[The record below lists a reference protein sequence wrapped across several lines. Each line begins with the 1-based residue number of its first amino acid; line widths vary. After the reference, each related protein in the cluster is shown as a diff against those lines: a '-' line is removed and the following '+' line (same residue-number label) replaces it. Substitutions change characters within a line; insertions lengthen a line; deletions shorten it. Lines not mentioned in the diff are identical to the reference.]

1 MAGYDYERIPIGFY
15 DRVMRS
21 GHPVRRLWHLSKFE
35 RVLDCLP
42 NTAESLL
49 DIGCFAGTFLSLVPQ
64 SRFAR
69 QLGVDVLPSQI
80 EYARARYGST
90 FRDFRYVE
98 SIARLDR
105 LRDAFDCVTLIEVVE
120 HLAISEVR
128 QLFKEI
134 SRLLAPGGQL
144 VLTTPNYASTWPV
157 LETLLNRFS
166 DVEYTEQ
173 HITKF
178 TYFDIER
185 KLAKLYPPFASEFR
199 VELKTTSHFV
209 TPFLAAVSFRLAR
222 FLSRAIPHRHWRFPL
237 GNLVLLVARRCD
249 VAEQAISARAVAS
262 R

>member
-1 MAGYDYERIPIGFY
+1 MDRILDSLIIQTQSVKSPAKSSFKY
-15 DRVMRS
+15 S
-21 GHPVRRLWHLSKFE
+21 GCSF
-35 RVLDCLP
+35 
-42 NTAESLL
+42 
-49 DIGCFAGTFLSLVPQ
+49 F
-64 SRFAR
+64 SR
-69 QLGVDVLPSQI
+69 LGV
-80 EYARARYGST
+80 
-90 FRDFRYVE
+90 
-98 SIARLDR
+98 
-105 LRDAFDCVTLIEVVE
+105 
-120 HLAISEVR
+120 
-128 QLFKEI
+128 
-134 SRLLAPGGQL
+134 SRLTRLIIWVIVGRHGYHVFKQLIMQRDQFGGAALYLGCQKQMQSL
-144 VLTTPNYASTWPV
+144 
-157 LETLLNRFS
+157 F
-166 DVEYTEQ
+166 Q